1 LRTRCV
7 RLEGDRRRE
16 ALHSDASLF
25 CSQNVDIVY
34 VGQFLSCPAGRPRR
48 LNDALVHLTRRTT
61 FIWPTGSPNSH
72 HYPNARAALLAGKA
86 VLCEKGFTINARQA
100 RDLVAIAQRKNV
112 YLHEALWTR
121 HLPVTIRVQ
130 EVISE
135 GTIGKVERVLSEF
148 GMDAKIDGASTVHN

>member
-1 LRTRCV
+1 MRSHPTFRT
-7 RLEGDRRRE
+7 
-16 ALHSDASLF
+16 A
-25 CSQNVDIVY
+25 
-34 VGQFLSCPAGRPRR
+34 
-48 LNDALVHLTRRTT
+48 
-61 FIWPTGSPNSH
+61 GSPNSH

-100 RDLVAIAQRKNV
+100 RDLVAIAQRKNI

-148 GMDAKIDGASTVHN
+148 GMDAKIDGARELITSSSRLPLTTTARALRS